1 MNAITKKLDFSGEEN
16 SWFDFWHTHIDWN
29 GDGNKNW
36 ILREKFL
43 EKLLTEFEN
52 VKSELKKFPNEY
64 QTWILIDENDSGE
77 DGIYI
82 HTKNPN
88 SENFP
93 LKIKMENNI
102 KCENQNL
109 SDFMNKTGLKI
120 FGFEHEDGN
129 YFYLT
134 DENYGLSLT
143 NEKPVAKNV

>member
-88 SENFP
+88 
-93 LKIKMENNI
+93 
-102 KCENQNL
+102 
-109 SDFMNKTGLKI
+109 
-120 FGFEHEDGN
+120 
-129 YFYLT
+129 
-134 DENYGLSLT
+134 
-143 NEKPVAKNV
+143 